1 MAKKKAKKQV
11 IEYDGVIDVPDF
23 VFTTEKG
30 KVYYPKATAKAT
42 VKVPLEEV
50 EQRGLTSS
58 KEYDRFLVK
67 LAEEQIKK
75 QAKENKNP
83 KKK

>member
-23 VFTTEKG
+23 VYTCKGG

-42 VKVPLEEV
+42 VKVPIEEV
-50 EQRGLTSS
+50 EQRGLTAS
-58 KEYDRFLVK
+58 KAYKKFLEK
-67 LAEEQIKK
+67 LANEEIKRQEK
-75 QAKENKNP
+75 AKTS